1 VKVTG
6 KIYLARM
13 TDGDL
18 IDRLIDWYRQAL
30 EKIETLQAEVKEL
43 SDVFNDQ
50 CKYIDE
56 LTTELDKLKKKAAV
70 TRPED

>member
-1 VKVTG
+1 MMTSERRE
-6 KIYLARM
+6 KIIELFKHHEEIENSITRVVYWCDLARM

-43 SDVFNDQ
+43 S
-50 CKYIDE
+50 
-56 LTTELDKLKKKAAV
+56 KKGV
-70 TRPED
+70 E